1 MILLIYILGGKGF
14 VGSAFV
20 RFCKKKNLEFEIID
34 RQNYDLF
41 KGTKCDILINANGN
55 SSKILAIKEPSKDF
69 EATVTSV
76 QKSIDDFNFKKY
88 ILLSSCDVYP
98 DCSSPNFTNEHS
110 NLDASKQTTYGSHKH
125 KAEQYVIQKVTDWL
139 IIRMGGMVGYGLKKN
154 AIFDILHGG
163 PIWLDPQ
170 SELQFM
176 NTDDVAKIIFE
187 LNDCG
192 LDNQIINV
200 CGYGLVKLQNII
212 DIVGPIN
219 VKPDSPKVKYD
230 VNIEKLKKIT
240 TVPNSMENIKNFV
253 KTYEFKS

>member
-1 MILLIYILGGKGF
+1 MISLIYILGGKGF

-34 RQNYDLF
+34 RQNYDSF
-41 KGTKCDILINANGN
+41 KGTKCDIFINANGN
-55 SSKILAIKEPSKDF
+55 SSKILAANEPSKDF
-69 EATVTSV
+69 ELTVTSV
-76 QKSIDDFNFKKY
+76 QKSIDDFKSNKY

-98 DCSSPNFTNEHS
+98 DCSSPNFTNEDS
-110 NLDASKQTTYGSHKH
+110 NIDVSKQTTYESHKH
-125 KAEQYVIQKVTDWL
+125 QAEQHVIQKVKDWL
-139 IIRMGGMVGYGLKKN
+139 IIRMGGMVGDGLEKN

-163 PIWLDPQ
+163 PLWLDPQ

-176 NTDDVAKIIFE
+176 NTDDVVKIVFE
-187 LNDCG
+187 LNDRG
-192 LDNQIINV
+192 PHNQIINV
-200 CGYGLVKLQNII
+200 CGDGLVKLQNII

-240 TVPNSMENIKNFV
+240 TVPNSMENVKNFV
-253 KTYEFKS
+253 KTYEIKS